1 MLFLVFYVFSL
12 GFFCFRQAIFE
23 TIIVADFQGCYR
35 VTWCLGTAANDD
47 TGFAEAF
54 RFNTPLT
61 SETGDSRSFALA
73 RGTFDPT
80 VVRWRKSLISYV
92 DKQQASYD
100 RLILAS
106 LDVETLGPLEKFVG
120 IGRDFVD
127 ANRDLFLRVG
137 RTSLLAR

>member
-1 MLFLVFYVFSL
+1 M

-35 VTWCLGTAANDD
+35 VNRCLGTAANDD

-54 RFNTPLT
+54 RFHTPLT

-73 RGTFDPT
+73 RGTCDPT
-80 VVRWRKSLISYV
+80 VVRWLKSLISYV
-92 DKQQASYD
+92 DKQQAGD
-100 RLILAS
+100 NCLMLGS
-106 LDVETLGPLEKFVG
+106 LDIETLGPLEKFVG
-120 IGRDFVD
+120 VGRNFVD

>member
-1 MLFLVFYVFSL
+1 MVFHVFSL
-12 GFFCFRQAIFE
+12 GFFCFRQAIFA

-35 VTWCLGTAANDD
+35 VSCCLGTAANDD

-54 RFNTPLT
+54 RFHTPLT

-73 RGTFDPT
+73 RGTCDPT

-120 IGRDFVD
+120 MGRDFVD

-137 RTSLLAR
+137 RTSLLPR